1 MCPMPNLN
9 VHLLPELVEPEQL
22 RDHAVVVIDVLRATT
37 TIAFALAA
45 GAREVIPCLEVDQA
59 RERAAK
65 FPAGTALLG
74 GERLGVRI
82 EGFDLGNSP
91 TEYTTDRV
99 ANRTVVFTT
108 TNGTRAMERCRQ
120 ARRVLL
126 GSLVN
131 RRAIAAALAQE
142 TNVDIVCAGTRGE
155 MGLDD
160 ALTAGAIAEEVLM
173 QWIAHVPHMN
183 DQTRIAMDAW
193 GRAERRGVLPA
204 LRESYGGRNLIEEGF
219 EADIEIAA
227 DVDLFDPPRVPTL
240 NVAAWSV
247 RFS

>member
-1 MCPMPNLN
+1 MPTLK
-9 VHLLPELVEPEQL
+9 VHLLPELVAPEQL

-45 GAREVIPCLEVDQA
+45 GASEVIPCLEVDDA
-59 RERAAK
+59 RQLAAK
-65 FPAGTALLG
+65 YPAGTVLLG

-91 TEYTTDRV
+91 TEYTTDKV
-99 ANRTVVFTT
+99 AKKTIIFTT

-126 GSLVN
+126 GALVN

-155 MGLDD
+155 VGLDD

-173 QWIAHVPHMN
+173 QWISHVPEVN

-193 GRAERRGVLPA
+193 GRGFDRSPTERG
-204 LRESYGGRNLIEEGF
+204 
-219 EADIEIAA
+219 
-227 DVDLFDPPRVPTL
+227 
-240 NVAAWSV
+240 
-247 RFS
+247 